1 MYDVHRELIETLAAT
16 PETLAGLLRG
26 VSDAQARS
34 AVGGD
39 EGWSVIEVICH
50 LRDAERIGIERMAAM
65 RDQVNP
71 QIIGFDQDA
80 LAREKKYAEADPSTG
95 SGQALALALADFTRM
110 RAEYVAALAALTPEQ
125 WERPGHHN
133 EIGAITIVAH
143 TTHRTQHDAVHC
155 AQIARQ
161 LLNTAH

>member
-26 VSDAQARS
+26 VDEAQARS

-39 EGWSVIEVICH
+39 ENWSVIEVVCH
-50 LRDAERIGIERMAAM
+50 LRDGEEIGLARMQAM
-65 RDQVNP
+65 RDQDNP
-71 QIIGFDQDA
+71 QIIGFDQNA
-80 LAREKKYAEADPSTG
+80 LARERKYAEAN
-95 SGQALALALADFTRM
+95 LATALADFTRM
-110 RAEYVAALAALTPEQ
+110 RAQYVAELTALTPEQ

-133 EIGAITIVAH
+133 EIGGITILAH
-143 TTHRTQHDAVHC
+143 AAHRTYHDAIHC

-161 LLNTAH
+161 LLKP

>member
-1 MYDVHRELIETLAAT
+1 MYDLHRELVETLAAT

-26 VSDAQARS
+26 VDEAQARS

-50 LRDAERIGIERMAAM
+50 MRDAERIGLERMAAM
-65 RDQVNP
+65 RDQDNP

-80 LAREKKYAEADPSTG
+80 LARDKKYAEADLG
-95 SGQALALALADFTRM
+95 SALADFTHM

-161 LLNTAH
+161 LLNT